1 MYLLNAIPGALV
13 PSEGVMLSVIP
24 VAPEVVGEAFRH
36 EECLSAVGHA
46 DTAAV
51 ISAMVGA
58 EVPMARVNVPALQ
71 DGDAHYLALYQG
83 PRLPEGAT
91 TLPEGANLSFFEL
104 RAASPERFQQRVSYA
119 ARMDGCEPAW
129 GMDWANLAWERYR

>member
-13 PSEGVMLSVIP
+13 PSEGAMLSIIP
-24 VAPEVVGEAFRH
+24 VAADVVGRAINY
-36 EECLSAVGHA
+36 EECSSAIGHA

-51 ISAMVGA
+51 ISALLGA
-58 EVPMARVNVPALQ
+58 EVPMARVSVPTLQ

-91 TLPEGANLSFFEL
+91 TLPEGATLSFYLL
-104 RAASPERFQQRVSYA
+104 RAASPERFQRRIAESA
-119 ARMDGCEPAW
+119 WADGCAPAGAINW
-129 GMDWANLAWERYR
+129 PATAWPD